1 MPLLQHPLAILAVLG
16 AIIAAAEWLAQRPYL
31 RHLGTA
37 FTAILLTALVA
48 NLGLIPASSPATPL
62 YEGIFGYVAPLAIF
76 YLMLGVNL
84 GSLRR
89 AGAPMLLLFLLGTV
103 GTLAGIVV
111 GMAVVSGKESIGP
124 LFYALGG
131 MFTGTYIGGSI
142 NFNAVALHYGVSQQG
157 TLFAAATAADNILS
171 ALWIAATIALPQVL
185 NRFYPRKKALVPAQL
200 SSETMTADPDA
211 ETLNPRDAGILIG
224 LGFAALFVSEKLTTY
239 LPGVPSVLMLTTL
252 ALGLAQVPAIHRLR
266 GNRLLGLICVYLF
279 LAVVGAYCDLPALLR
294 DGHLALTLLALVT
307 ILVLVHALITFGIG
321 AWLKQDWD
329 MLGIASQANI
339 GGSASAL
346 ACARS
351 LARPDLELPAILVG
365 ALGNATGT
373 YWGLL
378 MAEWMKTSGWF

>member
-16 AIIAAAEWLAQRPYL
+16 AIIAAAEWLARRPYL

-48 NLGLIPASSPATPL
+48 NLGLIPSSSPATPL
-62 YEGIFGYVAPLAIF
+62 YNGIFGYVAPLAIF

-84 GSLRR
+84 GSLRQ
-89 AGAPMLLLFLLGTV
+89 AGAPMLLLFVLGTV

-111 GMAVVSGKESIGP
+111 AMVVVSGKQSIGP

-142 NFNAVALHYGVSQQG
+142 NFNAVAMHYGVSQQG

-171 ALWIAATIALPQVL
+171 ALWIAATIALPKVL
-185 NRFYPRKKALVPAQL
+185 NRFYPRKKALVPAPL
-200 SSETMTADPDA
+200 SSETTTADPDA

-224 LGFAALFVSEKLTTY
+224 LGFCALFLSEKLTTY
-239 LPGVPSVLMLTTL
+239 LPGVPSVLILTTL
-252 ALGLAQVPAIHRLR
+252 ALGLAQVPAINRLR
-266 GNRLLGLICVYLF
+266 GNRLLGLVCVYLF
-279 LAVVGAYCDLPALLR
+279 LAVVGAYCDIPALLR

-307 ILVLVHALITFGIG
+307 ILVLVHAVITFGIG

-329 MLGIASQANI
+329 MLSVASQANI

-378 MAEWMKTSGWF
+378 VAEWMKTSGWF